1 MERLLDGKV
10 LNLRWVISV
19 LKWKKKMEWR
29 ELKEKENV
37 NLKLTH
43 T

>member
-19 LKWKKKMEWR
+19 LKRKKMEWR

-37 NLKLTH
+37 DLKLTH